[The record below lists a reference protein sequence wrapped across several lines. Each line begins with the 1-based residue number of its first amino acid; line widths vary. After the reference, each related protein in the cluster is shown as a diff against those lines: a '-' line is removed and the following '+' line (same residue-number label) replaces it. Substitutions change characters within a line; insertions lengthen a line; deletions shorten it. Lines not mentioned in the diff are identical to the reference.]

1 MNKMASKFIIQFNA
15 MLSLLRDNY
24 KGLENIFECLKTF
37 KNILEPFSL
46 HVQVSLRSFF

>member
-1 MNKMASKFIIQFNA
+1 

-46 HVQVSLRSFF
+46 LFTIFAKFFLVMTKQSSQFLN